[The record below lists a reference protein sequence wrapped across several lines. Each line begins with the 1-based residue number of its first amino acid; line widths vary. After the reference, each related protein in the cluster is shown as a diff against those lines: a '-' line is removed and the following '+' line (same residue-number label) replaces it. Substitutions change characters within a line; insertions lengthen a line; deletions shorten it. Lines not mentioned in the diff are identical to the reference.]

1 MKVLSVSTQK
11 GGAGKTVATALLA
24 VTLSQDYNRKVLLM
38 DVDEQQ
44 TLTDIR
50 EQDKDYYESFP
61 YPIISKPFRLL
72 QETPQGIRTIV
83 DENGDEVNP
92 AADYIEELQEHQG
105 DYDVVLVDMP
115 GRTDDQNL
123 LELMAVVD
131 GLLVPVVTDKNDKLS
146 TINYLGNIK
155 KIDEYRH
162 SEGSPFTYYAFQNK
176 VEGLREEAEIK
187 SFCDAIGINLFNT
200 SLRKMAIYGRYNTY
214 QSYLSR
220 GSQIDGDYVP
230 KTVKD
235 ELKAF
240 TEEFIDKF
248 KI

>member
-24 VTLSQDYNRKVLLM
+24 VTLSQEYGRKLLLM

-50 EQDKDYYESFP
+50 EQDKDYCESFP
-61 YPIISKPFRLL
+61 YPIVSKPFRLL
-72 QETPQGIRTIV
+72 RDTPQGIRAVV

-92 AADYIEELQEHQG
+92 AADYIEELQNNSNE
-105 DYDVVLVDMP
+105 YDVVLVDMP

-123 LELMAVVD
+123 LELMAIVD
-131 GLLVPVVTDKNDKLS
+131 GLLVPVITDKNDKLS
-146 TINYLGNIK
+146 TISYLENIK
-155 KIDEYRH
+155 KIDEYRRN
-162 SEGSPFTYYAFQNK
+162 EGSPFTYYAFQNK
-176 VEGLREEAEIK
+176 VEGLREEGEIK
-187 SFCDAIGINLFNT
+187 NFCDAIGINLFTT

-235 ELKAF
+235 EVKAF
-240 TEEFIDKF
+240 TEEFIEKF
-248 KI
+248 NI

>member
-50 EQDKDYYESFP
+50 EQDKDYYENFP

-72 QETPQGIRTIV
+72 RDTPQGIRAVV

-92 AADYIEELQEHQG
+92 AADYIEELQENEG
-105 DYDVVLVDMP
+105 ELDVVLVDMP

-146 TINYLGNIK
+146 TINYLENIK
-155 KIDEYRH
+155 KIDEYRRT
-162 SEGSPFTYYAFQNK
+162 EGSPFT
-176 VEGLREEAEIK
+176 R
-187 SFCDAIGINLFNT
+187 
-200 SLRKMAIYGRYNTY
+200 
-214 QSYLSR
+214 
-220 GSQIDGDYVP
+220 
-230 KTVKD
+230 
-235 ELKAF
+235 
-240 TEEFIDKF
+240 
-248 KI
+248 